1 MKNIKKKSQI
11 NLIWHIND
19 LPIKFPSKIR
29 DTYEKIYLKNR
40 KIYTNWVDKNG
51 KKFSDDIDWWMTSP
65 SFRNP
70 YVSRLLNYFSV
81 IDTLKT
87 FKNENI
93 KIFTDSEVFGE
104 IIKNKL
110 GNVNVEINLKKNS
123 RGLLAKLKN
132 YFKST
137 IYQLIIFSFIKI
149 FKKKEDIS
157 NKKLVLID
165 KFVTLNQSQN
175 LGYYPKFLNIK
186 KIRIVPT
193 FIPTLN
199 LFKLIKIFYYL
210 KNNDQKFL
218 YKEQYLK
225 LNDLYFSF
233 THIFRRK
240 KFLNQ
245 KFFYNK
251 INVSNLIHD
260 ELESYIDFFSI
271 NNGLLNY
278 KFFYRLSK
286 EKVNI
291 FKSFNWF
298 ENQIIDKGWNLGFRK
313 YFSKNEQ
320 NSYGY
325 QDFNKHFNL
334 ISNSP
339 SILEKTSKVIPNRI
353 IIISNYFKKITNEFT
368 KKQKIIIAQSER
380 FKKLTRAKVS
390 PLKKRDKILIIL
402 SGIRNI
408 DRALIDL
415 IKTVCL
421 RNKKIIAFVKPHPIL
436 NIDQIITKKSL
447 PTNLIVCEE
456 DLIKIL
462 NKSFITITAG
472 PSSALLES
480 VSFRTYNILP
490 EIECG
495 TDMNAKIFSLKKHEY
510 SLVRNSNELLRAI
523 NYIKKNKK
531 NIKIFKRVIINSKSK
546 KLDNFIN

>member
-11 NLIWHIND
+11 NLIWDIDD
-19 LPIKFPSKIR
+19 LPIKFPLKIR
-29 DTYEKIYLKNR
+29 DAYEKIYLKNR

-51 KKFSDDIDWWMTSP
+51 KKFSGNIDWWMTSP

-87 FKNENI
+87 LKNENI
-93 KIFTDSEVFGE
+93 KIFTDSEVFGK
-104 IIKNKL
+104 IIKDKL
-110 GNVNVEINLKKNS
+110 GNVNVEIHLKKNT
-123 RGLLAKLKN
+123 RGSVAKLKN
-132 YFKST
+132 YLKST
-137 IYQLIIFSFIKI
+137 IYQLIIFGLIKI
-149 FKKKEDIS
+149 LKKKEEVS

-175 LGYYPKFLNIK
+175 LGYYPKFLNTK
-186 KIRIVPT
+186 NIRIVPT

-199 LFKLIKIFYYL
+199 LFNLIKIFNYL
-210 KNNDQKFL
+210 KKNDHKFL

-233 THIFRRK
+233 THVFRRK
-240 KFLNQ
+240 KFFNQ

-251 INVSNLIHD
+251 INISSLIHD
-260 ELESYIDFFSI
+260 ELESYIDFYSI

-286 EKVNI
+286 DNVDI

-313 YFSKNEQ
+313 YFPKNEH

-339 SILEKTSKVIPNRI
+339 SSLEKTSRVTPYKI
-353 IIISNYFKKITNEFT
+353 IIISNYFKKITNEFA
-368 KKQKIIIAQSER
+368 KSQKVIVAQSER
-380 FKKLTRAKVS
+380 FKKLTKAKIS

-408 DRALIDL
+408 DKALIDL
-415 IKTVCL
+415 IKKVCS
-421 RNKKIIAFVKPHPIL
+421 RNKKILAFVKPHPIL
-436 NIDQIITKKSL
+436 NINQIIEEKNL

-456 DLIKIL
+456 DLKKIL
-462 NKSFITITAG
+462 NKSLIAITAG

-495 TDMNAKIFSLKKHEY
+495 TDMNAKIFNLNKNEY
-510 SLVRNSNELLRAI
+510 SLVRNSNELLRVI
-523 NYIKKNKK
+523 NHITKNKK
-531 NIKIFKRVIINSKSK
+531 KIKVLKRTIINPKFK